1 MAILNFQQTGQGDH
15 VILIHGL
22 LGSLENLNMVA
33 KPLSEHFTVT
43 NLDVRNHGSSPQLPE
58 MNYDELA
65 KDVLETMAHLSIDNA
80 IVLGH
85 SMGGKIAM
93 QLALNH
99 PNKVSQLIVADIS
112 PVQYPPHHQEILK
125 GLAAIDLAT
134 ISSRKDADATLSHYV
149 NEAGVR
155 QFLLRNLT
163 KTEAGFAFRCHL
175 ENITLGYSEVMKGY
189 KGTNSFDKPALFI
202 KGGNSQYI
210 TQEHQ
215 SIIGTL
221 FPNAKA
227 KIIQGAGHWLHAE
240 KTVAF
245 CKIVENFIQDQ

>member
-1 MAILNFQQTGQGDH
+1 M
-15 VILIHGL
+15 GL

-33 KPLSEHFTVT
+33 KPLSKHFTVT

-65 KDVLETMAHLSIDNA
+65 QDVLETMAHLSINNA

-99 PNKVSQLIVADIS
+99 PDRVNKLIVADIS

-125 GLAAIDLAT
+125 GLATIDVAT
-134 ISSRKDADATLSHYV
+134 ISSRKDADITLSHFV

-163 KTEAGFAFRCHL
+163 KTDVGFAFRCHL
-175 ENITLGYSEVMKGY
+175 ENITQGYSDVMKGY
-189 KGTNSFDKPALFI
+189 ESNNHFDKPTLFI

-215 SIIGTL
+215 SIIGKL

-227 KIIQGAGHWLHAE
+227 KIIQGAGHWPHAE

-245 CKIVENFIQDQ
+245 CKIVENFVQDQ